1 MYVSIGL
8 RNFPAPSRM
17 AKEVRL
23 QGGGGCA
30 VFQRFAQEAA
40 HEKAGWM
47 GHCIGAGLA
56 VPAGRAGR
64 GSLCFRPTARTSAP
78 ATAEECRAAAKAL
91 GLPYVEES
99 ALTPLL
105 PEGLSLERRQLR
117 MDAPRA
123 GKTVGYALE
132 FAASQE
138 GSACAAARVSVYA
151 PDAKGGV
158 AAFQGSHG
166 NDTEEALSS
175 PFGEVRA
182 LEACGAPDGF
192 GGAAGASLLYSLRT
206 EGGLFEVRFTMDG
219 LYTAQVRA
227 DAAEQALQIL
237 AVLAA
242 QSPESRG

>member
-1 MYVSIGL
+1 MKK
-8 RNFPAPSRM
+8 RD
-17 AKEVRL
+17 
-23 QGGGGCA
+23 
-30 VFQRFAQEAA
+30 
-40 HEKAGWM
+40 GW
-47 GHCIGAGLA
+47 GIALALGSLCLLAGLA
-56 VPAGRAGR
+56 VV
-64 GSLCFRPTARTSAP
+64 SLYFRPTARTSAP
-78 ATAEECRAAAKAL
+78 ATAEECRAAAEAL

-175 PFGEVRA
+175 PFGEVLA

-192 GGAAGASLLYSLRT
+192 GSAAGASLLYSLRT

-242 QSPESRG
+242 QSPESGGQNLSAAEKLCIMGRGLNRG

>member
-1 MYVSIGL
+1 MKK
-8 RNFPAPSRM
+8 RD
-17 AKEVRL
+17 
-23 QGGGGCA
+23 
-30 VFQRFAQEAA
+30 
-40 HEKAGWM
+40 GW
-47 GHCIGAGLA
+47 GVALALGSLCLLAGLA
-56 VPAGRAGR
+56 VV
-64 GSLCFRPTARTSAP
+64 SLCFRPAARTSAP

-151 PDAKGGV
+151 PDAKGGA
-158 AAFQGSHG
+158 AAFQGRHG

-192 GGAAGASLLYSLRT
+192 GSAAGASLLYSLRT

-242 QSPESRG
+242 QSPESRGQNLSAAEKLCIMGRGLNRG

>member
-1 MYVSIGL
+1 MKK
-8 RNFPAPSRM
+8 RD
-17 AKEVRL
+17 
-23 QGGGGCA
+23 
-30 VFQRFAQEAA
+30 
-40 HEKAGWM
+40 GW
-47 GHCIGAGLA
+47 GVALALGSLCLLA
-56 VPAGRAGR
+56 VV
-64 GSLCFRPTARTSAP
+64 SLCFRPAARTSAP
-78 ATAEECRAAAKAL
+78 ATAEECRAAAEAL

-206 EGGLFEVRFTMDG
+206 EGRLFEVRFTMEG

-242 QSPESRG
+242 QSPESGGQNLSAAEKLCIMGRGLNRG

>member
-1 MYVSIGL
+1 MKK
-8 RNFPAPSRM
+8 RD
-17 AKEVRL
+17 
-23 QGGGGCA
+23 
-30 VFQRFAQEAA
+30 
-40 HEKAGWM
+40 GW
-47 GHCIGAGLA
+47 GIALALGSLCLLAGLA
-56 VPAGRAGR
+56 VV
-64 GSLCFRPTARTSAP
+64 SLCFRPAARTGAP
-78 ATAEECRAAAKAL
+78 ATAEECRAAAEAL
-91 GLPYVEES
+91 GLPYVEDS

-151 PDAKGGV
+151 PDTKGGA

-192 GGAAGASLLYSLRT
+192 GSAAGPACSTRCGRKAGSSRYVLPWTGSTPPRCART
-206 EGGLFEVRFTMDG
+206 RRSKRCKSSPFWRRKARKAGGKTCQQRKNCV
-219 LYTAQVRA
+219 
-227 DAAEQALQIL
+227 
-237 AVLAA
+237 
-242 QSPESRG
+242 

>member
-1 MYVSIGL
+1 MYVSIGPAQ
-8 RNFPAPSRM
+8 FPCSFPHGERSSAPGR
-17 AKEVRL
+17 
-23 QGGGGCA
+23 GGCA

-47 GHCIGAGLA
+47 GRCIGAGLA
-56 VPAGRAGR
+56 VPAGRG
-64 GSLCFRPTARTSAP
+64 F
-78 ATAEECRAAAKAL
+78 
-91 GLPYVEES
+91 
-99 ALTPLL
+99 PLL
-105 PEGLSLERRQLR
+105 PAGGADERTGHGGGMPRGGGGARPALCRRLR
-117 MDAPRA
+117 AD
-123 GKTVGYALE
+123 
-132 FAASQE
+132 
-138 GSACAAARVSVYA
+138 AAAAGGVVAGA
-151 PDAKGGV
+151 PPAADGRSPRGKGGV

-206 EGGLFEVRFTMDG
+206 EGGLFEVRFTMEG

-242 QSPESRG
+242 QSPESGGQNLSAAEKLCIMGRGLNRG

>member
-1 MYVSIGL
+1 
-8 RNFPAPSRM
+8 
-17 AKEVRL
+17 
-23 QGGGGCA
+23 
-30 VFQRFAQEAA
+30 
-40 HEKAGWM
+40 
-47 GHCIGAGLA
+47 
-56 VPAGRAGR
+56 
-64 GSLCFRPTARTSAP
+64 
-78 ATAEECRAAAKAL
+78 
-91 GLPYVEES
+91 
-99 ALTPLL
+99 
-105 PEGLSLERRQLR
+105 

-166 NDTEEALSS
+166 NDTEEAVSS

-206 EGGLFEVRFTMDG
+206 DGGLFAVRFTMDG

-242 QSPESRG
+242 QSPESGGQNLSAAEKLCIMGRGLNRG

>member
-1 MYVSIGL
+1 M
-8 RNFPAPSRM
+8 
-17 AKEVRL
+17 
-23 QGGGGCA
+23 
-30 VFQRFAQEAA
+30 
-40 HEKAGWM
+40 
-47 GHCIGAGLA
+47 
-56 VPAGRAGR
+56 
-64 GSLCFRPTARTSAP
+64 
-78 ATAEECRAAAKAL
+78 
-91 GLPYVEES
+91 
-99 ALTPLL
+99 
-105 PEGLSLERRQLR
+105 
-117 MDAPRA
+117 
-123 GKTVGYALE
+123 GYALE

-206 EGGLFEVRFTMDG
+206 EGGLFEVRFTMEG

-242 QSPESRG
+242 QSPESGGQNLSAAEKLCIMGRGLNRG

>member
-1 MYVSIGL
+1 M
-8 RNFPAPSRM
+8 R
-17 AKEVRL
+17 
-23 QGGGGCA
+23 
-30 VFQRFAQEAA
+30 
-40 HEKAGWM
+40 H
-47 GHCIGAGLA
+47 
-56 VPAGRAGR
+56 
-64 GSLCFRPTARTSAP
+64 
-78 ATAEECRAAAKAL
+78 
-91 GLPYVEES
+91 
-99 ALTPLL
+99 
-105 PEGLSLERRQLR
+105 
-117 MDAPRA
+117 
-123 GKTVGYALE
+123 
-132 FAASQE
+132 
-138 GSACAAARVSVYA
+138 A

-242 QSPESRG
+242 QSPESGGKTCQQRKNCV